1 MQENA
6 NLTWNHFILLELLKS
21 LYIKLAFNTRKRMC
35 VKTIIKMCKIRGMQ
49 EIRVNQER
57 EKEFRENTK
66 QMHQIAWLSLLQ
78 TMVIFLNPQFPSVRE
93 SIDVSMIA
101 PWISSALQVHI
112 IHIFYQ

>member
-1 MQENA
+1 
-6 NLTWNHFILLELLKS
+6 
-21 LYIKLAFNTRKRMC
+21 
-35 VKTIIKMCKIRGMQ
+35 MCKIKGMQ
-49 EIRVNQER
+49 EIRVIQER

-78 TMVIFLNPQFPSVRE
+78 TMVIVLNPQFPSVRE

-101 PWISSALQVHI
+101 PWIISALIQVHI